1 VEQDVQDCLTALD
14 YVIKEGLIDASKVAV
29 VGISHGG
36 FLTTHLI
43 GQVSILQSLN
53 HRRHLLLAPFFLVF
67 GVTCHLAPRLQAP
80 DRFAVAAARNPV
92 CNLSLMIG
100 TTDIPDWC
108 YAIACGT
115 EAKHLA
121 SESPSPDHLRLFY
134 QKSPIAHISEVCP
147 PCLILDHPMNWSNEI
162 TISNSKRSWLVS

>member
-1 VEQDVQDCLTALD
+1 MALD
-14 YVIKEGLIDASKVAV
+14 YVINEGLIDASKVAV

-43 GQVSILQSLN
+43 GQVGILQSSK
-53 HRRHLLLAPFFLVF
+53 HERHLLLTLFFLF
-67 GVTCHLAPRLQAP
+67 LGVTCHLALFLQAP

-108 YAIACGT
+108 YAVACGT

-121 SESPSPDHLRLFY
+121 SES
-134 QKSPIAHISEVCP
+134 
-147 PCLILDHPMNWSNEI
+147 
-162 TISNSKRSWLVS
+162 